1 MNRRSPR
8 NIHHELRFT
17 LFACVLQCN
26 GCIRNCGHPS
36 VKCFV
41 IDNNGYIVLSKE
53 EEDIGVFFGEIEG
66 SVMHKLMEQKVFK
79 NMSIYDFQAMCK
91 IEENDNSTSDGN
103 VLLTVRTFF
112 FIYKRYLQ
120 TNFQKKSF
128 PIFAAMECGNESYE
142 MDVGRGIFLFGKI
155 KNMDRCLL
163 LYVQYFVRLFV
174 IYFQ

>member
-112 FIYKRYLQ
+112 LYTSGICKQIFKKNLFPFSQPWNVVTSLMKWTLAEAFFYLA
-120 TNFQKKSF
+120 K
-128 PIFAAMECGNESYE
+128 
-142 MDVGRGIFLFGKI
+142 LKI
-155 KNMDRCLL
+155 WTDAYYCMFNISCD
-163 LYVQYFVRLFV
+163 FS
-174 IYFQ
+174 